1 MKLFIRILFIIFCC
15 LFCVSCGNTQSA
27 IENKSTISTSIPPI
41 KYLLE
46 RITENDFNIN
56 VIVPNGTSPETYSM
70 TQRQAMELE
79 NSQMV
84 FITGALELENQITKT
99 ATTKTTIINIS
110 NNIDFITGHHHHH
123 HHDNSAH
130 EQYLHGVDPHIWLS
144 TAELSIMTQNICTA
158 MMEQYPDSVK
168 YMVNS
173 EKLLEELCRL
183 HTNIKKQIEQ
193 ANTEAFVIYHPA
205 LSYYAREFGLEQIA
219 IEDEGKE
226 PNVGKLNEVI
236 KHAKSHKINKIL
248 YQNEFPAD
256 IAKIIAE
263 DINAETV
270 SINPLSD
277 NILEEIQVV
286 TNVITSR

>member
-15 LFCVSCGNTQSA
+15 LSCVSCGNTQST

-99 ATTKTTIINIS
+99 ATTKTSIINIS

-130 EQYLHGVDPHIWLS
+130 EQHLHGVDPHIWLS

-168 YMVNS
+168 YMANS
-173 EKLLEELCRL
+173 EKLLEELSRL

-277 NILEEIQVV
+277 NILEEIQVI

>member
-15 LFCVSCGNTQSA
+15 LSCVSCGNTQST

-130 EQYLHGVDPHIWLS
+130 EQHLHGVDPHIWLS

-236 KHAKSHKINKIL
+236 THAKSHKINKIL
-248 YQNEFPAD
+248 YN
-256 IAKIIAE
+256 
-263 DINAETV
+263 
-270 SINPLSD
+270 SITFFS
-277 NILEEIQVV
+277 IKKK
-286 TNVITSR
+286 